1 LSLAS
6 HASTEDLKF
15 LKGKEAWLISVR
27 MLRLFHGVTRSRS
40 ISGRQLSRLRGFVD
54 VVKLNTVAGKGGDG
68 ASSFYTDKSINRG
81 PADGERGGDGGSVNI
96 EANADAHSDLNLS
109 GKRTF
114 KAEHGTHGGAKG
126 MIGGRGKDLTIQ
138 VPSGT
143 LVYEQGETEN
153 RIIADLVHG
162 DKFMACKG
170 GRGGRGNRSFQSS
183 TNRNVDEAEAGSE
196 GETRTLVL
204 ELKSVADVGL
214 VGFPN
219 AGKST
224 LLASMSSAKP
234 RVGSFPFTTLHPVIG
249 VVSRAHKEDSD
260 DEFDRITIA
269 DIPGILE
276 DAHRGHGLGL
286 NFLRHVERTDVLVYV
301 LDMTLK
307 SPVEELTTLFKELDE
322 YMRGLRQSRVALIV
336 ANKLDAADEGQSKLL
351 NLIEWLAKG
360 DIEVDVFP
368 CAARLG
374 RGVDEIKS
382 VLFELLKSSC
392 RSRKKLTGLKML
404 PFRAR
409 EAAAVESSST
419 GREEAE
425 KDSMLP
431 TEWEEEPA

>member
-1 LSLAS
+1 M
-6 HASTEDLKF
+6 
-15 LKGKEAWLISVR
+15 SVT
-27 MLRLFHGVTRSRS
+27 MLRLLHGATRSRL
-40 ISGRQLSRLRGFVD
+40 IPAKRLSRLRGFVD
-54 VVKLNTVAGKGGDG
+54 VVRLNIVAGQGGNG
-68 ASSFYTDKSINRG
+68 ASSFYTDKSIHRG
-81 PADGERGGDGGSVNI
+81 PADGGRGGNGGSVYI
-96 EANADAHSDLNLS
+96 EAHANAHSDLSLS

-114 KAEHGTHGGAKG
+114 KAEHGTHGGGKD
-126 MIGGRGKDLTIQ
+126 MIGARGKDLTIQ

-143 LVYEQGETEN
+143 LVYEPGEAEN

-170 GRGGRGNRSFQSS
+170 GRGGRGNSSFQNSI
-183 TNRNVDEAEAGSE
+183 NRNVDEAEAGSE

-234 RVGSFPFTTLHPVIG
+234 RVASFPFTTLHPVIG
-249 VVSRAHKEDSD
+249 VVSRTQKEESD
-260 DEFDRITIA
+260 DELDRVTVA

-276 DAHRGHGLGL
+276 DAHRGRGLGL
-286 NFLRHVERTDVLVYV
+286 NFLRHIERTDVLVYV

-307 SPVEELTTLFKELDE
+307 SPVEELITLFKELDE
-322 YMRGLRQSRVALIV
+322 YMNGLRQSRLALIV

-351 NLIEWLAKG
+351 NLIEWLAKEN
-360 DIEVDVFP
+360 IEVDVYP
-368 CAARLG
+368 CSARLG

-382 VLFELLKSSC
+382 VLFELLRRSG
-392 RSRKKLTGLKML
+392 RSRRKLSGLKML
-404 PFRAR
+404 PFQKRKATTG
-409 EAAAVESSST
+409 ESGSA

-425 KDSMLP
+425 NDSMLT
-431 TEWEEEPA
+431 TECEEEPT